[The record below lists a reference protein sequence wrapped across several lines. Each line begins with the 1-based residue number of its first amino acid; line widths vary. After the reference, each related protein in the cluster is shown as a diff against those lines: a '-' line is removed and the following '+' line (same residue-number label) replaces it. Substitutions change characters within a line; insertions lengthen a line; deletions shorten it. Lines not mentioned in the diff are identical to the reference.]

1 MTVADCQERSRR
13 KNRRHWD
20 TVWTEQMTPR
30 NRLRNK
36 RTKGLLTNYCFPFKY
51 NCKPMEKYLFC
62 KPMDKLFLFENKN
75 SLKSQMTDRVPLW
88 RGNTHH
94 APCCHGK
101 VQNLLTIYC
110 LISQIRETCSSPAP
124 GGKLHFSPTSAMTD
138 DSCPDDLWPGEQE
151 GRLNDWWWKWRRWLI
166 LTRWEEQLMCQPI
179 SNCSQV
185 IRKKSSCKICQIISI
200 RN

>member
-1 MTVADCQERSRR
+1 MTP
-13 KNRRHWD
+13 KRHRD
-20 TVWTEQMTPR
+20 TVSEEQKD
-30 NRLRNK
+30 K
-36 RTKGLLTNYCFPFKY
+36 RFADKLLLSIQIQLQTHGKII
-51 NCKPMEKYLFC
+51 FC

-110 LISQIRETCSSPAP
+110 PISQRNCPISQIRETCSSPAP

-138 DSCPDDLWPGEQE
+138 DSCPDDL
-151 GRLNDWWWKWRRWLI
+151 
-166 LTRWEEQLMCQPI
+166 
-179 SNCSQV
+179 
-185 IRKKSSCKICQIISI
+185 
-200 RN
+200 